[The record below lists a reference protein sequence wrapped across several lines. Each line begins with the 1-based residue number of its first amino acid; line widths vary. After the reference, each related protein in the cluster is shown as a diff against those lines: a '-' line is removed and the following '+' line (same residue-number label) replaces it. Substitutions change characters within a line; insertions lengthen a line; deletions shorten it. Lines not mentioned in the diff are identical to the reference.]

1 MGTPRH
7 QGDGAAGGAAP
18 SQADKLTRSQG
29 GGSADSQW
37 PLWEVF
43 VQEKTGAPHEHAGS
57 VHAVDRE
64 MAIQNA
70 RDAYG
75 RRGAVSMW
83 VVPSESITATS
94 PDDAGPFFDPADDK
108 PYRHPQ
114 FYKTPRG
121 VRVY

>member
-1 MGTPRH
+1 MQLERGPTSVV
-7 QGDGAAGGAAP
+7 GGGAAP
-18 SQADKLTRSQG
+18 SQAHKPTSSQ
-29 GGSADSQW
+29 ADTQW

-64 MAIQNA
+64 MALQNA
-70 RDAYG
+70 RDVYG

-83 VVPSESITATS
+83 VVPTDAITATS
-94 PDDAGPFFDPADDK
+94 PDDVGPFFDPADDK

>member
-1 MGTPRH
+1 MEPPRH
-7 QGDGAAGGAAP
+7 QGDRAGADAAQAA
-18 SQADKLTRSQG
+18 SQAHKLTSSQAVG
-29 GGSADSQW
+29 GADSQW

-70 RDAYG
+70 RDVYG

-83 VVPSESITATS
+83 VVPAEWITATS

-114 FYKTPRG
+114 FY
-121 VRVY
+121 